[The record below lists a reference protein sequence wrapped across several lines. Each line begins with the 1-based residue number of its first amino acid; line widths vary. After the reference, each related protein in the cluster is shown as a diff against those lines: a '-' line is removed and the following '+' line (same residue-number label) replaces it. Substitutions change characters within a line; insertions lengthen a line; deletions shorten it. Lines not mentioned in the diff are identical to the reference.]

1 MDRRE
6 NTEATPTEAARLT
19 GYSAGHIRWLAR
31 HKKIKYRRI
40 GERVLLIDV
49 QSLLEHA
56 EKMRELGTA
65 KHSPS

>member
-6 NTEATPTEAARLT
+6 NPEATPTEAARLT
-19 GYSAGHIRWLAR
+19 GYSVGHIRWLAR
-31 HKKIKYRRI
+31 HGKVKYRRI

-49 QSLLEHA
+49 QSVLQHA
-56 EKMRELGTA
+56 EKMNELGTA